1 MFNIALKL
9 GAPALL
15 NDPNPMGR
23 IITGGIMQVT
33 GSPFSHAEFW
43 FDGPVDQARC
53 FSARELESGVGWK
66 TLDLR
71 SREQWKIL
79 PLGSSALP
87 KGGPEPSSDG
97 GVGESLSLRDQI
109 YWFLQGNVGRDYDAQ
124 GILGIL
130 VDRSHHN
137 DSDRF
142 CSEMVWD
149 LGQQCLGW
157 RRDIPRWKVAPGW
170 ARGGDRFGL
179 YELWA
184 SGALMGPAPAG
195 ISALPITSFST
206 VLKP

>member
-33 GSPFSHAEFW
+33 GSLFSHAEFW

-66 TLDLR
+66 TLDLHDR
-71 SREQWKIL
+71 SQWKIL
-79 PLGSSALP
+79 PLGAAAMP
-87 KGGPEPSSDG
+87 KSDGPESPTGDDPTRP
-97 GVGESLSLRDQI
+97 SLSLVDKL
-109 YWFLQGNVGRDYDAQ
+109 YWFLQGNCGRDYDAQ

-130 VDRSHHN
+130 VDRSHHA

-170 ARGGDRFGL
+170 TRGGDRFGL

-184 SGALMGPAPAG
+184 SGALMGPAQSG
-195 ISALPITSFST
+195 ISALPSST
-206 VLKP
+206 KS